1 MSKKNET
8 VSISLFRRVINP
20 MPTFLVTVASKD
32 GQANPIAID
41 WLTPISNNPPL
52 LAFAIAPERHSY
64 QMLCE
69 NPAFVVNVMAYDR
82 AAEVMICGRRTGKNE
97 DKWAA
102 AGLTPVPAQVVN
114 VSAIAEALA
123 HVECQVEAEYPGG
136 DHVLVVGRVVAVAA
150 DKGIL
155 ANGLRD
161 LVAAPPILHVGA
173 GRLTTSTGH
182 YSAY

>member
-1 MSKKNET
+1 MSIEKEV
-8 VSISLFRRVINP
+8 VSVSRFKRVIHP
-20 MPTFLVTVASKD
+20 MPTFLITVAGKD

-41 WLTPISNNPPL
+41 WLTPISDKPPL

-64 QMLCE
+64 GMLCE
-69 NPAFVVNVMAYDR
+69 NPAFVVNVMACDW
-82 AAEVMICGRRTGKNE
+82 AAEVMICGRRTGKNK

-102 AGLTPVPAQVVN
+102 AGLSPESAQVVN
-114 VSAIAEALA
+114 VPVIAEALA

-150 DKGIL
+150 DRGVL
-155 ANGLRD
+155 VDGLRD

-173 GRLTTSTGH
+173 GRLTTSMGE
-182 YSAY
+182 YLVY